1 MTMSKIT
8 AKLRRKNQEQYR
20 MLGICILLSVLLVSS
35 FTIMYFSPS
44 IQGFLPPGGDTR
56 KLMWLMLGVVVIGCL
71 IFTLYGSSLFFRK
84 KSREFGVMLAL
95 GAQKKDLA
103 RQLFEELAAVT
114 VKYIFGGVV
123 LAVPA
128 SWLIWKLFR
137 TLVINTAQM
146 RYSIGFT
153 GIFAGLLFAAVLS
166 LCILF
171 LGTRFI
177 RRANIMDILNAG
189 RKTEMV
195 REIRPWCGKLGAAL
209 VTAGLFLGIAVP
221 QLTVRL
227 FRQGMPVVWNAVYLL
242 CVAGLYLIILS
253 SVGRT
258 KKGKNP
264 EKYYGNII
272 STNLMRFTARQTT
285 RNMCVISLLVFVM
298 ILSAFWGVMYY
309 YTGVEGG
316 SEAAYDYSL
325 HYPALEDQIGR
336 EEIEALAEKYGV
348 EFAGNAQQDGAK
360 TPQEEAGVRQDGV
373 RTLQEE
379 AGVQQDRVR
388 TPQEEAGAQQDE
400 TGTQQ
405 EEAGVQQDRV
415 RTPQEEAGIRQDSQ
429 DSEMPSGYEE
439 LFSLELIV
447 RYTGRDMDGQRR
459 YFDVEYE
466 KLSSFISASDFARI
480 SGTAVS
486 LKDGEYLTVANT
498 GSKENF
504 WVGFDCL
511 NSIEHP
517 VTGEQMEPEFC
528 GTVES
533 DNLAMTSEPFAF
545 ILSDADYEKF
555 SGRLTDEWREK
566 HILFNARHVQT
577 GSKALAS
584 DADSDAD
591 SGQADGSRDAAGTDT
606 LSGKKCTCG
615 TGRLCPAMYDFA
627 DALKREYIAH
637 ATSLSN
643 HYKLYDAHEEAL
655 ALAAGKEYGYTGE
668 IDMSPDNTQL
678 ISDWKYAPFSKILM
692 QADAME
698 FVAVFVLLSLYIS
711 IISLT
716 AAGIMS
722 YIRSVTIG
730 MDNRQLFEDLKK
742 LGANDAYEE
751 KVIKVQ
757 LRKIFA
763 YPVAAGCM
771 IVGIFSLFLTY
782 FNDMRLETFEAR
794 MLLMEVLLMA
804 GIAGILYVVYRL
816 ALQKTKQIVGIALE
830 KM

>member
-20 MLGICILLSVLLVSS
+20 ILGVCILLSVLLVSS

-103 RQLFEELAAVT
+103 RQLFEELAAVV
-114 VKYIFGGVV
+114 VKYIFGGLL

-128 SWLIWKLFR
+128 SWMIWKLFGM
-137 TLVINTAQM
+137 LLINTAQM

-153 GIFAGLLFAAVLS
+153 GIFAGLLFAAALS

-195 REIRPWCGKLGAAL
+195 REISPWCGKLGAIL
-209 VTAGLFLGIAVP
+209 VAAGLFLAMAVP
-221 QLTVRL
+221 QFTVRL
-227 FRQGMPVVWNAVYLL
+227 FRQGMPAVWNAVYLL
-242 CVAGLYLIILS
+242 CVAGLYLIVLS
-253 SVGRT
+253 SVGRA

-298 ILSAFWGVMYY
+298 VLSAFWGVMYY
-309 YTGVEGG
+309 YTATESG

-325 HYPALEDQIGR
+325 HFPALEDQIGR

-348 EFAGNAQQDGAK
+348 ES
-360 TPQEEAGVRQDGV
+360 T
-373 RTLQEE
+373 
-379 AGVQQDRVR
+379 
-388 TPQEEAGAQQDE
+388 
-400 TGTQQ
+400 
-405 EEAGVQQDRV
+405 
-415 RTPQEEAGIRQDSQ
+415 
-429 DSEMPSGYEE
+429 GYEE

-447 RYTGRDMDGQRR
+447 RYTGRDMNDQRQ

-466 KLSSFISASDFARI
+466 KLASFISASDFARI
-480 SGTAVS
+480 SGNAVS
-486 LKDGEYLTVANT
+486 LKEGEYLTVTST
-498 GSKENF
+498 GFRENI
-504 WVGFDCL
+504 WVSVDCL

-517 VTGEQMEPEFC
+517 ITGEHMEPDFC

-533 DNLAMTSEPFAF
+533 DNLALTSDPFAF
-545 ILSDADYEKF
+545 ILSDADYQKF
-555 SGRLTDEWREK
+555 SEGLTDEWREK
-566 HILFNARHVQT
+566 HILFNARHVQA
-577 GSKALAS
+577 GS
-584 DADSDAD
+584 
-591 SGQADGSRDAAGTDT
+591 GGNGTV
-606 LSGKKCTCG
+606 SGKKCTCG
-615 TGRLCPAMYDFA
+615 SGDTQGESRDTGSYGAGGLCPEMYDFA
-627 DALKREYIAH
+627 YELKREYIAH
-637 ATSLSN
+637 ATALSS
-643 HYKLYDAHEEAL
+643 HDELYDAHEEAL
-655 ALAAGKEYGYTGE
+655 ALAAGEEYSHAGE
-668 IDMSPDNTQL
+668 IDMTMDNTQL
-678 ISDWKYAPFSKILM
+678 TGDWKYAPFSKILM

-698 FVAVFVLLSLYIS
+698 MFAVFVLLSFYIS

-722 YIRSVTIG
+722 YIRSVTIA
-730 MDNRQLFEDLKK
+730 MDNRQLFDDLKK
-742 LGANDAYEE
+742 LGADDAYEE
-751 KVIKVQ
+751 RVIRVQ

-782 FNDMRLETFEAR
+782 FNDMRLEAFETR
-794 MLLMEVLLMA
+794 MLLMEALLMA

-816 ALQKTKQIVGIALE
+816 AFRKTKQIVGIGQIG
-830 KM
+830 KYYR